1 MFYFSEVKK
10 MKEGVMKRILAVVT
24 MLFMLVGFGYAQ
36 QTIKIGG
43 IFDVT
48 GATGDVGAPYA
59 EAVRDYIAY
68 VNKHGGVNGKKIE
81 LIDVDYQYKIPQAVS
96 AYKEMVSKG
105 VIAIL
110 GWGTGDTEAMAPMIA
125 NDKIPYISAS
135 YSEHLVF
142 EKTPYNFVG
151 ATTYSDQARLALKWI
166 KDNWND
172 KSRNPKVALIYN
184 DTGFGRSPIQDA
196 EEFAKKIG
204 VDIVDKQI
212 VGLKDLDATTQLLN
226 MQKKA
231 PDFAIIQQTTMATS
245 TILKDAKKLGL
256 KTKFIGL
263 NWTFSEKLLEQAGS
277 AVEGYYAVMPFAF
290 WHETNVKGVQFMHKV
305 RKEVKGK
312 EDAQPVNY
320 TQGFI
325 AAYLLVEALKKAG
338 NNLTGENI
346 KKVLESNTF
355 DMMDLCAPISYKPNL
370 RKPNISAKMYTV
382 ENGKIKPITGFL
394 KY

>member
-1 MFYFSEVKK
+1 
-10 MKEGVMKRILAVVT
+10 MKRILAVVT
-24 MLFMLVGFGYAQ
+24 VLLMLASFGYAQ

-48 GATGDVGAPYA
+48 GATGDVGGPYA
-59 EAVRDYIAY
+59 EAARDYIAY

-166 KDNWND
+166 KDNWKD

-204 VDIVDKQI
+204 VDVVDKQI

-231 PDFAIIQQTTMATS
+231 PDFAIVQETTMATS

-263 NWTFSEKLLEQAGS
+263 NWTFSEKLLEQAGA
-277 AVEGYYAVMPFAF
+277 AVEGFYAVMPFAF
-290 WHETNVKGVQFMHKV
+290 WHETDVKGVQFMHKV
-305 RKEVKGK
+305 RKEIKGK
-312 EDAQPVNY
+312 EDPQPVNY

-355 DMMDLCAPISYKPNL
+355 DMMGLCAPISYKPNL

-382 ENGKIKPITGFL
+382 EKGKIKPVTGFL

>member
-1 MFYFSEVKK
+1 
-10 MKEGVMKRILAVVT
+10 MKRILAVVT
-24 MLFMLVGFGYAQ
+24 MFLMLVGLSYAQ

-142 EKTPYNFVG
+142 DKTPYNFVG

-166 KDNWND
+166 KDNWKD

-196 EEFAKKIG
+196 EDYAKKIG

-212 VGLKDLDATTQLLN
+212 VGLRDLDATTQLLN
-226 MQKKA
+226 MQKKE

-263 NWTFSEKLLEQAGS
+263 NWTFSEKLLEQAGA
-277 AVEGYYAVMPFAF
+277 AVEGFYAVMPFAF

-305 RKEVKGK
+305 RKEIKGK
-312 EDAQPVNY
+312 DDPQPVNY

-346 KKVLESNTF
+346 KHVLESNTF
-355 DMMDLCAPISYKPNL
+355 DMMDLCAPISFKPDL
-370 RKPNISAKMYTV
+370 RKPNISAKIYTV

>member
-1 MFYFSEVKK
+1 
-10 MKEGVMKRILAVVT
+10 MKRILAVVT
-24 MLFMLVGFGYAQ
+24 MLLMLASFGYAQ

-43 IFDVT
+43 IFDIT
-48 GATGDVGAPYA
+48 GGTGDVGAPYA
-59 EAVRDYIAY
+59 EGARDYIAY
-68 VNKHGGVNGKKIE
+68 VNKHGGINGKKIE

-142 EKTPYNFVG
+142 DKTPYNFIG
-151 ATTYSDQARLALKWI
+151 ATTYSDQARLAIKWI
-166 KDNWND
+166 KDNWKG
-172 KSRNPKVALIYN
+172 KSRNPKIALIYN

-204 VDIVDKQI
+204 VDVVDKQI

-226 MQKKA
+226 MQKKE

-263 NWTFSEKLLEQAGS
+263 NWTFSEKLIEQAG
-277 AVEGYYAVMPFAF
+277 AATEGFLAVMPFAF

-312 EDAQPVNY
+312 DDAQPVNY

-355 DMMDLCAPISYKPNL
+355 DMMDLCAPISYKSEL
-370 RKPNISAKMYTV
+370 RKPNISAKLYTV
-382 ENGKIKPITGFL
+382 EKGKIKPVTGFL

>member
-1 MFYFSEVKK
+1 
-10 MKEGVMKRILAVVT
+10 MKRFLLVVFAVF
-24 MLFMLVGFGYAQ
+24 LLSGVGFAQ

-43 IFDVT
+43 IFDLT

-59 EAVRDYIAY
+59 VAARDYINY
-68 VNKHGGVNGKKIE
+68 VNKQGGVNGKKIE
-81 LIDVDYQYKIPQAVS
+81 LIDTDYAYKIPQAVS
-96 AYKEMVSKG
+96 AYKDQVSKG

-125 NDKIPYISAS
+125 TDKIPYISAS

-142 EKTPYNFVG
+142 DKTPYNFIG
-151 ATTYSDQARLALKWI
+151 ATTYSDQARLALQWI
-166 KDNWND
+166 KDNWKD
-172 KSRNPKVALIYN
+172 KGRKPRVALIYN

-196 EEFAKKIG
+196 EDFAKKIG
-204 VDIVDKQI
+204 VEIVDKEI
-212 VGLKDLDATTQLLN
+212 VALQALDATTQLLN
-226 MQKKA
+226 MQKKS
-231 PDFAIIQQTTMATS
+231 PDFAINQHTLMATS

-256 KTKFIGL
+256 QNKFIGL
-263 NWTFSEKLLEQAGS
+263 NWAFSEKLIEMAGDAS
-277 AVEGYYAVMPFAF
+277 NGYMAPMPFAF
-290 WHETNVKGVQFMHKV
+290 WTETKVKGVQFMHKV
-305 RKEVKGK
+305 RKEVAGK

-325 AAYLLVEALKKAG
+325 GAYLLVEALKKAG

-355 DMMDLCAPISYKPNL
+355 DMMGLSADIAYKPTL
-370 RKPNISAKMYTV
+370 RKPNVSAKMYAIKG
-382 ENGKIKPITGFL
+382 GKIEPITGFL